1 MSSSNTVSLT
11 GVFPSGGRFDFDVL
25 DMVDANCFWSGAED
39 EDMPSAAARSPFE
52 RECFELPAGMHIIT
66 PNRLRFDKT
75 KNAKAKQKRRPGH
88 ANS

>member
-11 GVFPSGGRFDFDVL
+11 GVFPREGRFDFDVL

-39 EDMPSAAARSPFE
+39 EDTPSAAAQNPF
-52 RECFELPAGMHIIT
+52 REPFELPPGMHIIT